1 MRAETDGG
9 PLRGGAP
16 RVVWLTLGID
26 PRTVSARSAAQR
38 LSEEDRPSH
47 LVWNPLT
54 GEVTQLIPIV
64 RAGCALGTPECP
76 APSAGPRPKPAKVN
90 SEGRICV
97 QVSVLGWPWEPF
109 THGPMTGLA
118 AILSW
123 LDTWQV
129 PRRWP
134 AGRPTPV
141 RAAPALP
148 CSRALWARGGYFGV
162 SQVPGCEIASPGD
175 IDIERLTGPHALP
188 EFDMVRPRSEPHPAA
203 ASAPMGTGAM
213 GTGATAPGAMAPGA
227 TVAKPHAASFGH
239 LLEPVAAS
247 LTNAAR

>member
-1 MRAETDGG
+1 MPSANCMRVETDGG

-64 RAGCALGTPECP
+64 RAGCALGAPECP
-76 APSAGPRPKPAKVN
+76 VPAAGTRPRPAKVN

-123 LDTWQV
+123 LDSWQV

-148 CSRALWARGGYFGV
+148 CSRALWARGGYFGA

-203 ASAPMGTGAM
+203 LASAPM
-213 GTGATAPGAMAPGA
+213 APGATAPGA

>member
-1 MRAETDGG
+1 MPGASYLRAGTDGG
-9 PLRGGAP
+9 PLKGGAP
-16 RVVWLTLGID
+16 RVVWLTLGVD
-26 PRTVSARSAAQR
+26 PRTISARSAAQR

-64 RAGCALGTPECP
+64 RAGCALGTPERP
-76 APSAGPRPKPAKVN
+76 APSAGTRPWPAKVN

-97 QVSVLGWPWEPF
+97 QVSVLGCPWEPF
-109 THGPMTGLA
+109 THGPMTGLG

-123 LDTWQV
+123 LDSWQV

-134 AGRPTPV
+134 AGRPAPV
-141 RAAPALP
+141 STEPTLP
-148 CSRALWARGGYFGV
+148 CSRAQWARGGYFGA

-188 EFDMVRPRSEPHPAA
+188 GLDMIRPRSEPHPAA
-203 ASAPMGTGAM
+203 GASAPMT
-213 GTGATAPGAMAPGA
+213 PGAG
-227 TVAKPHAASFGH
+227 VAKPHAAAFGH
-239 LLEPVAAS
+239 LEPVAAS